1 MKKFET
7 FIFKNGKALDLYSKD
22 GKRTN
27 KASEIFVSSFN
38 VARLLDVENKR
49 VGEWLKNNE
58 AKVEN
63 FDFRI
68 LDGNRI
74 KNNYLNQVDFCA
86 CCYAFRK
93 GDGRAIAQELTDA
106 LAVYM
111 TDANVYHQTNA
122 IVDGN
127 DPAVKQET
135 FKHPQPY
142 NSNLVTAI
150 FGGQNKTRA
159 LLVEREWIVKTPRG
173 YVATRAAIDSG
184 FMTYQ
189 VDYQRAFEDSVTG
202 RRAWVAMI
210 TPEGIEA
217 LKNDECQVDNTPL
230 FNA

>member
-1 MKKFET
+1 MLKFET

-22 GKRTN
+22 GARVNKPSLIFVTRKQTADVLSVKPLTLN
-27 KASEIFVSSFN
+27 RWLQRQENCDNLSQNEGRGAENLVNYFTFIKASFS
-38 VARLLDVENKR
+38 L
-49 VGEWLKNNE
+49 
-58 AKVEN
+58 
-63 FDFRI
+63 
-68 LDGNRI
+68 
-74 KNNYLNQVDFCA
+74 Y
-86 CCYAFRK
+86 K

-159 LLVEREWIVKTPRG
+159 LLVERGWIVKTPRG